1 MNNKFTGDEVF
12 RNEDMPLNFNLLD
25 FWSWY
30 ASDLLNHSVRGAIA
44 EYIVGKALETGNTKA
59 GWSSCDIKY
68 KNKRIEVK
76 SCASIGAKNGKLTS
90 RIVFNVK
97 KQLCC
102 KPEDIELGYCSENEL
117 WKTSCRHS
125 DIYIFCHF
133 KEQDADKANPLCLE
147 QWEFYILPTKVL
159 DDNIGDKQTI
169 RIPQILE
176 LGGMRCAWEQ
186 LKQRVDALVS

>member
-1 MNNKFTGDEVF
+1 MNNNFTGDELF
-12 RNEDMPLNFNLLD
+12 RNADMPLDFNLLD
-25 FWSWY
+25 FWGWY

-44 EYIVGKALETGNTKA
+44 EFVVGKALGTGNPKA

-68 KNKRIEVK
+68 RSKRIEVK
-76 SCASIGAKNGKLTS
+76 SCASLGAKSGKPTS

-102 KPEDIELGYCSENEL
+102 KPEDIEEGYCSEADL

-133 KEQDADKANPLCLE
+133 KEQDASIANPLQLE
-147 QWEFYILPTKVL
+147 QWEFFILPTKVL
-159 DDNIGDKQTI
+159 DDSIGDKQTI

-176 LGGMRCAWEQ
+176 LGGMRCSWDQ